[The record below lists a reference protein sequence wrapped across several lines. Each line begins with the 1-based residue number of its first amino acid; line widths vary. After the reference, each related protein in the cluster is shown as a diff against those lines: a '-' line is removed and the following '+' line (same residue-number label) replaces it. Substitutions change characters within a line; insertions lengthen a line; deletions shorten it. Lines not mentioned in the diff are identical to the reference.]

1 MTIPAFLFGIVLATL
16 MGAVFH
22 LWRGGDNRR
31 LVIFL
36 LLAQAGFWGGHFVA
50 WYFGWTFADL
60 GVLRLGFAVLG
71 AAGALFLSD
80 LIGRLEIFSVAREQE

>member
-36 LLAQAGFWGGHFVA
+36 LLAQVGFWGGHFAA
-50 WYFGWTFADL
+50 WYFEWQFADL
-60 GVLRLGFAVLG
+60 GVLHLGTAIAGTVVVL
-71 AAGALFLSD
+71 LLSD
-80 LIGRLEIFSVAREQE
+80 FIGRLEFFSMPKEQE